1 MFKGKENH
9 LDLIQELRTV
19 NALQR
24 EEQELQ
30 KADKELVK
38 TLTDQRDKSRH
49 KVKCTDTFMYKIL
62 LQKLQTISLHL
73 LSLPCLD
80 LSRGGV
86 SGQSGRY
93 RAWTPVWHLVQGA
106 DSSPGGAQDP
116 RLYTTGWERPSPT
129 RGRGER
135 KETSGGAQTQ
145 RRRWDLQTSAFMCTF
160 LAMSVHTR

>member
-49 KVKCTDTFMYKIL
+49 KVKRTDTFMYKIL

-73 LSLPCLD
+73 LSLPCLG

-86 SGQSGRY
+86 SGQSGRC
-93 RAWTPVWHLVQGA
+93 RA
-106 DSSPGGAQDP
+106 
-116 RLYTTGWERPSPT
+116 
-129 RGRGER
+129 
-135 KETSGGAQTQ
+135 
-145 RRRWDLQTSAFMCTF
+145 
-160 LAMSVHTR
+160 